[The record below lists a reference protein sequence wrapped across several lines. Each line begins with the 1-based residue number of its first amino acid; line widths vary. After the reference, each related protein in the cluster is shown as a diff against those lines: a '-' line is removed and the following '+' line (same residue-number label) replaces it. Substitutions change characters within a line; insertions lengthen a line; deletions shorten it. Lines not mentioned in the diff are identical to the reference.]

1 MSTHESNPA
10 SPSNGAGGA
19 GAGAGSSSSPSGKAG
34 NSWTSSISKK
44 GEYVRKESVFRDWV
58 KADGSTRFTPD
69 ANRYVLYVSLA
80 CPWAHRTLITRR
92 LKGLEDVI
100 DCFVVHPLLR
110 PGGWRFAKAEGKPE
124 FDDNDPC
131 ASIDTLNGCQRMAE
145 LYEKADPDYH
155 GNITVPVLWDKKE
168 ETIVNNESSEII
180 RMLNSEFNHLASE
193 SGKAL
198 DLYPAELASR
208 IDEINAWV
216 YPAINNG
223 VYKCGFAKSQEAYSE
238 AFQKLFTAMDRVEEI
253 LSKTR
258 FLTGDKLTEADI
270 RLFTT
275 LVRFDAVYF
284 VVRVCEHCS
293 DVRCAHHVTPTPSR
307 SLSCGVCFCCVLQHF
322 KTNGARVTDYPNMW
336 GYVRDIYQTHGV
348 RETVNMQQIKDHYY
362 RSHTQINPTGI
373 VPDGPFI
380 DFETPHGRESMS
392 TSS

>member
-1 MSTHESNPA
+1 M
-10 SPSNGAGGA
+10 GA
-19 GAGAGSSSSPSGKAG
+19 
-34 NSWTSSISKK
+34 TSRAA
-44 GEYVRKESVFRDWV
+44 VVFSR
-58 KADGSTRFTPD
+58 
-69 ANRYVLYVSLA
+69 
-80 CPWAHRTLITRR
+80 
-92 LKGLEDVI
+92 
-100 DCFVVHPLLR
+100 
-110 PGGWRFAKAEGKPE
+110 
-124 FDDNDPC
+124 
-131 ASIDTLNGCQRMAE
+131 
-145 LYEKADPDYH
+145 
-155 GNITVPVLWDKKE
+155 
-168 ETIVNNESSEII
+168 
-180 RMLNSEFNHLASE
+180 
-193 SGKAL
+193 
-198 DLYPAELASR
+198 YPAELASR

-275 LVRFDAVYF
+275 LVRFGEFRACPCHSPQATMLTPCATCVADAVYF
-284 VVRVCEHCS
+284 VVRVCEYCS
-293 DVRCAHHVTPTPSR
+293 DVHCAHHVAPTPSR
-307 SLSCGVCFCCVLQHF
+307 SLSCDVCFRCVLQHF

-336 GYVRDIYQTHGV
+336 GYVRDMYVSWRGHRLCRTLTVPCPRSYQTHGV

>member
-1 MSTHESNPA
+1 M
-10 SPSNGAGGA
+10 GA
-19 GAGAGSSSSPSGKAG
+19 
-34 NSWTSSISKK
+34 TSRAA
-44 GEYVRKESVFRDWV
+44 VVFSR
-58 KADGSTRFTPD
+58 
-69 ANRYVLYVSLA
+69 
-80 CPWAHRTLITRR
+80 
-92 LKGLEDVI
+92 
-100 DCFVVHPLLR
+100 
-110 PGGWRFAKAEGKPE
+110 
-124 FDDNDPC
+124 
-131 ASIDTLNGCQRMAE
+131 
-145 LYEKADPDYH
+145 
-155 GNITVPVLWDKKE
+155 
-168 ETIVNNESSEII
+168 
-180 RMLNSEFNHLASE
+180 
-193 SGKAL
+193 
-198 DLYPAELASR
+198 YPAELASR

-275 LVRFDAVYF
+275 LVRFGEFRACPCHSPQATMLT
-284 VVRVCEHCS
+284 VC
-293 DVRCAHHVTPTPSR
+293 HVFCR
-307 SLSCGVCFCCVLQHF
+307 CGVLCGSCVRALQRRALCSPRDSDSLTLVVVWCVFLLCVAAFQNQWSPRNRLPEHV
-322 KTNGARVTDYPNMW
+322 GLRAR
-336 GYVRDIYQTHGV
+336 YVRLMAWASLVQDAHCACPRSYQTHGV

>member
-1 MSTHESNPA
+1 M
-10 SPSNGAGGA
+10 
-19 GAGAGSSSSPSGKAG
+19 
-34 NSWTSSISKK
+34 
-44 GEYVRKESVFRDWV
+44 
-58 KADGSTRFTPD
+58 
-69 ANRYVLYVSLA
+69 LYVSLA

-92 LKGLEDVI
+92 LKGLEDVV

-284 VVRVCEHCS
+284 V
-293 DVRCAHHVTPTPSR
+293 
-307 SLSCGVCFCCVLQHF
+307 HF

>member
-1 MSTHESNPA
+1 M
-10 SPSNGAGGA
+10 G
-19 GAGAGSSSSPSGKAG
+19 
-34 NSWTSSISKK
+34 
-44 GEYVRKESVFRDWV
+44 
-58 KADGSTRFTPD
+58 
-69 ANRYVLYVSLA
+69 
-80 CPWAHRTLITRR
+80 
-92 LKGLEDVI
+92 
-100 DCFVVHPLLR
+100 
-110 PGGWRFAKAEGKPE
+110 
-124 FDDNDPC
+124 
-131 ASIDTLNGCQRMAE
+131 
-145 LYEKADPDYH
+145 
-155 GNITVPVLWDKKE
+155 VPVLWDKKE

-208 IDEINAWV
+208 IDEINAGGD
-216 YPAINNG
+216 PAINNG

-238 AFQKLFTAMDRVEEI
+238 AFQKLFTAMDSVEEI

-284 VVRVCEHCS
+284 V
-293 DVRCAHHVTPTPSR
+293 
-307 SLSCGVCFCCVLQHF
+307 HF
-322 KTNGARVTDYPNMW
+322 KTN
-336 GYVRDIYQTHGV
+336 GV